1 MQDKKKQLYCSSQI
15 LIITVIEQTLKKQIK
30 SISKIKFSD
39 YYSFLNFIIGT
50 DDFFLIIDH
59 LLTEY

>member
-50 DDFFLIIDH
+50 DDFFFD
-59 LLTEY
+59 Y